1 MASKRIL
8 IKSRLPKLSVIPGAG
23 VVGAVVFGGDSVT
36 VTLRS
41 MLKLVGVGEPE
52 TVGVGEGG
60 VGG

>member
-1 MASKRIL
+1 M
-8 IKSRLPKLSVIPGAG
+8 LPKLSVIPGAG